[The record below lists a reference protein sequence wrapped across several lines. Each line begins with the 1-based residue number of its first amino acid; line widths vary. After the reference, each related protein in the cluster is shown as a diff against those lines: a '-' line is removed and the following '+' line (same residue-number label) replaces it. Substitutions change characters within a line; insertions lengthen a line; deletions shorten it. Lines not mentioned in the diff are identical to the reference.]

1 MQEQQPEKYNGKKK
15 NKTYFQK
22 ENFVLCRIYLKKIRK
37 TSTQNTLIS
46 GR

>member
-1 MQEQQPEKYNGKKK
+1 MQEQQPEKYNGEKK
-15 NKTYFQK
+15 KTYFQK